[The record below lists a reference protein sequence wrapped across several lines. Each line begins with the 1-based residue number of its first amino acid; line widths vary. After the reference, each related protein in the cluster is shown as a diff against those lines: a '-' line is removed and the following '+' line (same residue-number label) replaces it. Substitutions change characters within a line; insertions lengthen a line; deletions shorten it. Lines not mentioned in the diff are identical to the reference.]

1 MTKNTSSAPKST
13 GADESLIQMPRK
25 RAMGWIVIFCFV
37 SVWIFLLGIIVGRGM
52 APVQFDIN
60 EFKNT
65 IEDLRR
71 EIIDNQLQ
79 AAKQE
84 TITLKKESDLE
95 FHKNVKQ
102 LQPDTDVSFE
112 PREPAQDVASPE
124 KSEPPK
130 HKART
135 ITKKKGVLVKA
146 EKPTVPKPDP
156 VPVKAG
162 PTDKKLTIQIASL
175 RDSQEADQMVAALQK
190 KGIPAYKTVGV
201 LSANNVWYRVRAGN
215 FHTREE
221 SEAMMAEIKKDHKG
235 AFLLTR

>member
-1 MTKNTSSAPKST
+1 M
-13 GADESLIQMPRK
+13 LQMPRK

-71 EIIDNQLQ
+71 EIIDKQRQ

-84 TITLKKESDLE
+84 NITLKQESDLE
-95 FHKNVKQ
+95 FHEDVKQ
-102 LQPDTDVSFE
+102 LQPDTNVTFE
-112 PREPAQDVASPE
+112 SREPVQEVSPE
-124 KSEPPK
+124 KTEPPK

-135 ITKKKGVLVKA
+135 VTKKKPLLAKT
-146 EKPTVPKPDP
+146 EKPPVKKPDP
-156 VPVKAG
+156 VPVQATS
-162 PTDKKLTIQIASL
+162 TDKKLTIQIASL
-175 RDSQEADQMVAALQK
+175 RDSREADQMVAALQK

-201 LSANNVWYRVRAGN
+201 LSAKNVWYRVRAGN
-215 FHTREE
+215 FNTRQE

>member
-1 MTKNTSSAPKST
+1 
-13 GADESLIQMPRK
+13 MPRK

-84 TITLKKESDLE
+84 TITLKQEADLE
-95 FHKNVKQ
+95 FHEDVKQ
-102 LQPDTDVSFE
+102 IQPDTNVNFE
-112 PREPAQDVASPE
+112 PREPAKDVVASE
-124 KSEPPK
+124 KTEPPK
-130 HKART
+130 HKTRT
-135 ITKKKGVLVKA
+135 ISKKKSLPTKA
-146 EKPTVPKPDP
+146 EKPTVQKPDP

-162 PTDKKLTIQIASL
+162 SPDKKLTIQIASL
-175 RDSQEADQMVAALQK
+175 RDSKEADQMVAALQK

-215 FHTREE
+215 FQSRKE